1 MSAVKAFGS
10 TYTCACAFAYVFV
23 AESLCVFAVGRI
35 AFGCIHVRCVCWPL
49 IND

>member
-1 MSAVKAFGS
+1 MLLKPLGAHILAHVHLHMYLWQK
-10 TYTCACAFAYVFV
+10 V
-23 AESLCVFAVGRI
+23 CVFAVGRI